1 MAAGVAS
8 PAASSKLQVIST
20 GDSALELRLAGEWV
34 VGEPIPPIDDVLTR
48 LASGPA
54 PRRIDFDA
62 SRLRRWDS
70 LLLTFLIKLIDYCAE
85 HAVEANRE
93 GLPQGVQGLLAL
105 AYAVPERQGARRESQ
120 RVRWLTRIGHQ
131 ALDASR
137 EVINL
142 ITFVGEACQGLWAFL
157 LGRARYRRSDLVLLI
172 EECGAKA
179 LPIVT
184 LISLLVG
191 LILAFVGAMQLKM
204 FGAQIYIADLVGIGM
219 AREMGAMMTGIIM
232 AGRTGAAF
240 AAQLGTMQVNS
251 EIDAFK
257 TLGVSP
263 MEFLVLPRMLALI
276 LMMPLLCLY
285 ADVVGMLGGAL
296 VSIGLFGISPME
308 YIHETQAALDF
319 TDFAVGLVKAA
330 VFGVIVAIAGCMR
343 GMQCGRSSSAVGL
356 AATSAVVTGIVFIVV
371 SDALMT
377 IITTVLDI

>member
-1 MAAGVAS
+1 MAS
-8 PAASSKLQVIST
+8 LAASSKLQVIST

-34 VGEPIPPIDDVLTR
+34 VGEPIPPVDDLLTR

-62 SRLRRWDS
+62 SRLGRWDS
-70 LLLTFLIKLIDYCAE
+70 LLLTFLVKLIDYCAE

-120 RVRWLTRIGHQ
+120 DVGWLTRIGNQ